1 MLLASPFLLAA
12 PALAVEFEPN
22 DQGFT
27 EFNMPSGNI
36 GCFYVPAGG
45 TDVYK
50 TSDGGAELSCDRVA
64 PSYVRVML
72 GESGKAERITN
83 VGDPSCCGGDNIFE
97 YGEVWSEGPFS
108 CISSTTGPYLHP
120 WQPWIFDEPEGREG
134 LLGWRA
140 NRHRMFKSS
149 IYPLTYVC
157 HDK

>member
-1 MLLASPFLLAA
+1 MIRIAASALAIFAIVA

-108 CISSTTGPYLHP
+108 CISATTGITCTRGTHGFSMSRKAVKVY
-120 WQPWIFDEPEGREG
+120 
-134 LLGWRA
+134 
-140 NRHRMFKSS
+140 
-149 IYPLTYVC
+149 
-157 HDK
+157 

>member
-1 MLLASPFLLAA
+1 MVSSSPLTKDSCHDPLCCSPRYAFAMLAA

-50 TSDGGAELSCDRVA
+50 TSDGGAELSCDRVE

-72 GESGKAERITN
+72 GSFG
-83 VGDPSCCGGDNIFE
+83 
-97 YGEVWSEGPFS
+97 
-108 CISSTTGPYLHP
+108 
-120 WQPWIFDEPEGREG
+120 QGRTHHQCRRSF
-134 LLGWRA
+134 LLRG
-140 NRHRMFKSS
+140 
-149 IYPLTYVC
+149 
-157 HDK
+157 